1 MDPERL
7 RLLLEQV
14 QAGETSVDDALNSLR
29 SLPFEDLGF
38 AKLDHHRALRNGFPE
53 VIYCPG
59 KTTEHILAIIDRMIP
74 NSRKIL
80 ASRAAP
86 EVAEAVRQAFPQAV
100 YHALPRML
108 VIPGEQNEPPASLG
122 ATMTFLRREK
132 TEETQGEPVTLE
144 PEEVRAGGRFAAERG
159 FSPAANRAGGLGKG
173 TVLIVSA
180 GTADLP
186 IAEEAAITASEMGSP
201 VERLYDVG
209 VAGIHRLLGHSEE
222 LFAANVLVVVAGM
235 EGALASVVG
244 GLVARPV
251 IAVPTSVGYG
261 ASFGGLSALLTML
274 NSCASGVGVVNI
286 DNGFGAGFLAHL
298 INQ

>member
-1 MDPERL
+1 MDVERL
-7 RLLLEQV
+7 RALLEQV
-14 QAGETSVDDALNSLR
+14 HSGEIPVEDALAALR

-59 KTTEHILAIIDRMIP
+59 KTTEHILAILEKMTVR
-74 NSRKIL
+74 SRKVL

-86 EVAEAVRQAFPQAV
+86 EVAEAVQRAFPDAI
-100 YHALPRML
+100 YHELPRML
-108 VIPGEQNEPPASLG
+108 VVPGVELGPGGGWRGSETIRADSLDAEDRSLAPAISASLPL
-122 ATMTFLRREK
+122 T
-132 TEETQGEPVTLE
+132 
-144 PEEVRAGGRFAAERG
+144 
-159 FSPAANRAGGLGKG
+159 G

-186 IAEEAAITASEMGSP
+186 VAEEAAITASEMGSP

-209 VAGIHRLLGHSEE
+209 VAGIHRLLGHQDR
-222 LFAANVLVVVAGM
+222 LFAANVLIVVAGM

-261 ASFGGLSALLTML
+261 ASFQGLAALLTML

-286 DNGFGAGFLAHL
+286 DNGFGAGYLAHM
-298 INQ
+298 INQSASSLP